1 MPIFFHSTV
10 KTPIFDFDNKLHI
23 PLTTLKTR
31 NTMTFIKNLSTM
43 GKKKT
48 LDDLQNLNQIKK
60 QEMSDIFGGE
70 VKETKPKKKRWFSS
84 CGGILRQ

>member
-1 MPIFFHSTV
+1 MKIFHTTAKS
-10 KTPIFDFDNKLHI
+10 PIFDFDNTLHI

-31 NTMTFIKNLSTM
+31 NTMSFIKTLSTM
-43 GKKKT
+43 GKKKN
-48 LDDLQNLNQIKK
+48 LDDLQDLNQIKK